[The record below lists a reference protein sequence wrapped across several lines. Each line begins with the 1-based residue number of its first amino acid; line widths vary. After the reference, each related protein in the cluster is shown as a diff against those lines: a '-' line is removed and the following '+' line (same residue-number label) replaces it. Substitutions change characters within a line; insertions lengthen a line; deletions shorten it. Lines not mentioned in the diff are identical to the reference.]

1 MCYYHLS
8 WKSLNR
14 SKIKKITLASF
25 LIKILIE
32 YEWKSNR
39 KLFGHFLLANLF
51 WFYLKVIKYP
61 YTTQQCSKYVYNIH
75 SHICALFDF
84 RTLCTVWFS
93 YTVHCLIFQM
103 CRYWKKFTYSY
114 GGFTKYD
121 FEAQVKILKN
131 LISHEINSLLFHIC
145 QHFFILW
152 INSCCIHHFHWII
165 DVQQK
170 RYFSV
175 TWFSI

>member
-1 MCYYHLS
+1 M
-8 WKSLNR
+8 
-14 SKIKKITLASF
+14 KIKSETFWSFSSCQSF
-25 LIKILIE
+25 LVLFKGHKI
-32 YEWKSNR
+32 SV
-39 KLFGHFLLANLF
+39 H
-51 WFYLKVIKYP
+51 
-61 YTTQQCSKYVYNIH
+61 YTTMFK
-75 SHICALFDF
+75 ICLQYSFAH
-84 RTLCTVWFS
+84 LCTVWFS